1 MRKATLA
8 FALLFGLGT
17 AGAQDPAAPFAQTIR
32 GEDLRRHVSV
42 LAADSL
48 EGRYT
53 GSPGERKAARYLTE
67 QFQKLGLKP
76 AGTDGTWF
84 QDIGLVTRTWNGL
97 PYLVVDGQKR
107 DFLEDFYVAPGAFAF
122 PKEEKL
128 EVVFAG
134 YAIDD
139 EKYSDFRNLSVKN
152 KLVFFLPGEPKAY
165 DGRYTVTGTT
175 KPSVWS
181 DARLGLRRKMET
193 LLEKGA
199 RGVVTLLTMPNADA
213 VRYFDRLRLYTGR
226 AGLSFLN
233 DQNPTKRLPNFQLK
247 SSLAKALFNLSD
259 EKLADLQAGRI
270 VPGSLT
276 ATIAVKAETITTP
289 LPARNLAALL
299 EGTDKKTEVLVVSA
313 HYDHIG
319 VAPDGQVYNGANDNG
334 SGTALVLEQAEAFAE
349 AARQGYRPRRSIL
362 FLLVTAEEKGLL
374 GSQYYAEH
382 PLVPLA
388 NTVADLN
395 TDMVGRADRQHEGK
409 PDYIYVI
416 GADKL
421 SSELH
426 AINEEANKK
435 VGLELDYTYNRP
447 DDPNRFYYRSDHYN
461 FAKNGIPSIF
471 YFNGTH
477 ADYHQVGDDVEK
489 MNFTAAERA
498 AKLVFYTA
506 WELANREKRI
516 AVDSNKP

>member
-1 MRKATLA
+1 MRKTTLA
-8 FALLFGLGT
+8 FALLLGLGT
-17 AGAQDPAAPFAQTIR
+17 AAAQDSAAPFAQTLR

-48 EGRYT
+48 EGRDT

-107 DFLEDFYVAPGAFAF
+107 EYLEDFYVAPGAFSF
-122 PKEEKL
+122 PKEENL

-139 EKYSDFRNLSVKN
+139 PAYSDFRDLSVKG
-152 KLVFFLPGEPKAY
+152 KLVFFLPGEPKDA
-165 DGRYTVTGTT
+165 DGRYAVTGST

-181 DARLGLRRKMET
+181 DGRLGPRQKAQALLDRGTRGAIT
-193 LLEKGA
+193 LLS
-199 RGVVTLLTMPNADA
+199 MPDADA
-213 VRYFDRLRLYTGR
+213 VRYFDRLRLSLGR
-226 AGLSFLN
+226 AGLSFQ
-233 DQNPTKRLPNFQLK
+233 DDPNPLKRLPQFQVK
-247 SSLAKALFNLSD
+247 TSLAKALFHLND
-259 EKLADLQAGRI
+259 DKLADLQAGRLA
-270 VPGSLT
+270 PGSLS
-276 ATIAVKAETITTP
+276 ALVSVQADPVATP

-299 EGTDKKTEVLVVSA
+299 EGTDKKDEVLVISA

-319 VAPDGQVYNGANDNG
+319 MTPDGQVYNGANDNG

-349 AARQGYRPRRSIL
+349 AARQGFRPRRSIL

-374 GSQYYAEH
+374 GSQFYAEH
-382 PLVPLA
+382 PLLPLA

-395 TDMVGRADRQHEGK
+395 TDMVGRTDRQHEGK
-409 PDYIYVI
+409 PDYLYVI

-489 MNFTAAERA
+489 MNFPAAERA